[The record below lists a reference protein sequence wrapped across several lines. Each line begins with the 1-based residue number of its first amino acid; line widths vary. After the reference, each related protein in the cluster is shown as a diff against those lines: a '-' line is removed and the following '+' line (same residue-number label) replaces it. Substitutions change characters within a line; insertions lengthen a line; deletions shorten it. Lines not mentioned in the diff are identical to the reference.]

1 MHCNGVIDGVALFE
15 TLFVY
20 PFTTKI
26 SIVNLTDDIHNFV
39 TMLEL
44 RIWHSITQALVDSF
58 SSSRSLSAW
67 LRIIVT

>member
-1 MHCNGVIDGVALFE
+1 MLFNGVIDGVALFE
-15 TLFVY
+15 TLYVY

-44 RIWHSITQALVDSF
+44 RIWH
-58 SSSRSLSAW
+58 
-67 LRIIVT
+67 